1 MTEINKPDLT
11 HIWANSGDVR
21 APSALK
27 IDEGW
32 TSEIPPFQ
40 WENYAQNRQD
50 QGLVHIFQ
58 KGISLWSSTEQYY
71 KTVGSGRSY
80 VQGSD
85 GVIYGSK
92 QASTGQDPVTDTSET
107 YWQKV
112 IYPVNSDFATSSGVA
127 NAYVVAYSP
136 KAPVAQ
142 NGTVLKFS
150 VVATNTGASTLAVD
164 GTSPIAIVGLG
175 LFPLQGNELFRN
187 GVATVIWSSTV
198 SSWVLISCTGGNIQT
213 KDAVASHHATT
224 LQQVQTLLNTAIPT
238 TPFLYYIGQI

>member
-85 GVIYGSK
+85 GIIYGSK

-112 IYPVNSDFATSSGVA
+112 IYPVNSDFAVSSGIA
-127 NAYVVAYSP
+127 NAYVVTYSP
-136 KAPVAQ
+136 KALLAH
-142 NGTVLKFS
+142 GTVLKFS

-164 GTSPIAIVGLG
+164 GTSPLAIVGLG
-175 LFPLQGNELFRN
+175 LFPLQGGELFLG
-187 GVATVIWSSTV
+187 GVATVVRSTAAGG
-198 SSWVLISCTGGNIQT
+198 WVLLSCTGGNIQT